1 MLASTYVSLRY
12 GPDLFYTFQE
22 DTTCSIVIPGGLLC
36 WITVL
41 ISDANMELNK
51 GVVSGFLFYRFHI
64 VCGGPNLAV
73 DYDFKKSE
81 STSSKVLIN

>member
-1 MLASTYVSLRY
+1 MK
-12 GPDLFYTFQE
+12 
-22 DTTCSIVIPGGLLC
+22 
-36 WITVL
+36 
-41 ISDANMELNK
+41 LNK

-73 DYDFKKSE
+73 DYDLKKSE